1 MEIPTRSILTA
12 GVAVIGASAIAI
24 APSVQ
29 PPPPVAPAIQ
39 LTAAVQTAPTSPTAQ
54 PVDVDLGTFLF
65 DWAKRIVVPPSPFAN
80 FPTPQFL
87 PTVTPGS
94 IGSSIKNIYNAVEPW
109 VRYGFDHAAYAVGWI
124 PFVGWLAPQIPI
136 FYNLGERIARSITYN
151 IADWLDGRITFWQ
164 GLINVGIDTV
174 NSFIFFVNDQLAF
187 WLPPLPPIPP
197 IPGLAGSTTSASG
210 SAAAL
215 QAPTG
220 PTTPNQALQQIG
232 KGAAGLT
239 TTAAS
244 TTSQPATNA
253 KLFPTA
259 TNLNTGP
266 AVKRVLVA
274 PTTVT
279 KAGATS
285 PAADVAKN
293 LGGVDHGT
301 FPTAVTDT
309 PTNGKTAH
317 DNITSGVRKANVKK

>member
-1 MEIPTRSILTA
+1 MNISAKKVLTA
-12 GVAVIGASAIAI
+12 GVSIVSVGAIVI
-24 APSVQ
+24 APSVE
-29 PPPPVAPAIQ
+29 PPGPKAPAVQ
-39 LTAAVQTAPTSPTAQ
+39 LTAAVQPLTQ
-54 PVDVDLGTFLF
+54 QVDAITFVT
-65 DWAKRIVVPPSPFAN
+65 DWAERIVIPPSLGAA

-87 PTVTPGS
+87 PIAAPTS
-94 IGSSIKNIYNAVEPW
+94 IGSTIKNVYNAVEPW
-109 VRYGFDHAAYAVGWI
+109 VRYGFDLAAYAVGWI
-124 PFVGWLAPQIPI
+124 PYVGWLAPQIPI

-151 IADWLDGRITFWQ
+151 IADWLDGRITFGQ

-197 IPGLAGSTTSASG
+197 IPGLAGSTTSAPG

-215 QAPTG
+215 QALTG
-220 PTTPNQALQQIG
+220 PITPNQALQQIG

-244 TTSQPATNA
+244 TATQPATKA
-253 KLFPTA
+253 KLLPTA
-259 TNLNTGP
+259 MNFNTGP

-279 KAGATS
+279 QGGATS
-285 PAADVAKN
+285 PAADVAKI
-293 LGGVDHGT
+293 LGGRDRGT